1 MRTMYLK
8 KTAIFLLFVAI
19 LATVAF
25 PQTNQT
31 RVMPS
36 DFKSDGCSVFPDGN
50 YIDCCVE
57 HDKDYYF
64 GGSSDER
71 KASDKRLYK
80 CVKTTRGWQNK
91 FVAPIMWLGVRTLG
105 VPSLPT
111 SFRWGF
117 GIKKPKKKGK

>member
-25 PQTNQT
+25 PQT